1 MPDPNAGFHHVTVG
15 DVSVTA
21 LNDGIFEGASAMF
34 SGLDPAAAETAL
46 HANFRAVPPRLT
58 VNAFLIRTGRHVA
71 LVDTG
76 MGKLG
81 PDTLGQ
87 VGQRLAAIG
96 VSTDV
101 IDTVLMTHLH
111 SDHVGGLADATGAA
125 TFAKAD
131 LVMPEADAAY
141 WLDEAKAAQ
150 APQAAQPTF
159 SAAKR
164 MTDPYRGRTRLV
176 SDGEVLPGVRLMS
189 LPGHTPGHSGYL
201 VSSGGASLLIWGDI
215 VHAPALQFAQPQIGV
230 IFDTDPEMAS
240 STRARM
246 LDMVASEKLLVAG
259 MHLEFPA
266 FGHVV
271 RDGSGYRFLPGMWLA
286 Q

>member
-34 SGLDPAAAETAL
+34 SGIDPAAAEASL
-46 HANFRAVPPRLT
+46 HGNFRAVPPRLT

-96 VSTDV
+96 VSPDA

-111 SDHVGGLADATGAA
+111 SDHVGGHADATGAA
-125 TFAKAD
+125 AFAHAS
-131 LVMPEADAAY
+131 LVVPEAEAAY
-141 WLDEAKAAQ
+141 WLDEATAAQ
-150 APQAAQPTF
+150 APEAAQPTF
-159 SAAKR
+159 AAAKR
-164 MTDPYRGRTRLV
+164 LTGLYRDRMRQV
-176 SDGEVLPGVRLMS
+176 SNDEVLPGVSMMS

-259 MHLEFPA
+259 MHLEFP
-266 FGHVV
+266 GI
-271 RDGSGYRFLPGMWLA
+271 RPRRP
-286 Q
+286 